1 MGTNSLVMPMTVC
14 HEHTKLRKQLS
25 VRNYTKDEGRPL
37 GAALQEEA
45 SNHLKLR
52 RLRALVVSVKEKA
65 ELDFVRYMLR
75 RRTKVNL

>member
-1 MGTNSLVMPMTVC
+1 MIVC
-14 HEHTKLRKQLS
+14 HEHTKLRKQPS
-25 VRNYTKDEGRPL
+25 VRNYTKDEGGPL